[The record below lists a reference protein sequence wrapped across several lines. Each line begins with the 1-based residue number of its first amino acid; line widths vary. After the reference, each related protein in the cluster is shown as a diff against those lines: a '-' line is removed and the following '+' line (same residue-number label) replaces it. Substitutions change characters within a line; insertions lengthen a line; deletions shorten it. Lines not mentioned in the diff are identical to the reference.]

1 MKIDHDTKN
10 FILAGVKLTEILFI
24 EYQLRILEDSGHD
37 SGYIYTPRSIM
48 YIKNGLIR
56 SGRTCTK
63 TDYDETK
70 RKILVGWYN
79 AGLINDVEYI
89 AL

>member
-10 FILAGVKLTEILFI
+10 FILAGIKPTEILFV
-24 EYQLRILEDSGHD
+24 EYQLRILEESGLD
-37 SGYIYTPRSIM
+37 SGYIYTPKSVM
-48 YIKNGLIR
+48 YIKDGLIT
-56 SGRTCTK
+56 SGRTYTK
-63 TDYDETK
+63 TNYDETK
-70 RKILVGWYN
+70 REILLGWYN